1 LILAIHDPSAVVY
14 FSDEL
19 YRWLVADGRKV
30 KLLYSIKEY
39 VALATQAKAFMTR
52 INCTP
57 IELEKVAFTII
68 KENEPVVEPKPPKI
82 SSGNPPGR
90 PAKPDSEK
98 KPKRV
103 PTGLPRGRPR
113 KEVTSITPSKRKAVA
128 AEIVKASTGADG
140 AKKRGRP
147 TKTVAP
153 PASGEKKK
161 KRGRP
166 AKATSATATPA
177 SDEKK
182 RGRPSK
188 SASATT
194 ASEPKK
200 RGRPPKV
207 EEPSTPD
214 SSKRKT
220 PASAKSS
227 SAKRAKH

>member
-1 LILAIHDPSAVVY
+1 MAIHDPSAVVY

-113 KEVTSITPSKRKAVA
+113 KEVTSITPLKRKAVA

-161 KRGRP
+161 RGRP

-188 SASATT
+188 SASATP